1 MEETHPDSGTGLR
14 GGRMGQ
20 ALGMLTEA
28 HLLTVQALDARKAW
42 ASLASSLRR
51 SHELIQMQTFRV
63 KN

>member
-1 MEETHPDSGTGLR
+1 
-14 GGRMGQ
+14 MGQ

-42 ASLASSLRR
+42 ASLSSSLHH